1 MQVNFGLKGCTQMLK
16 SFGQILLSIAAFV
29 TFSLPAHAQQ
39 SLGAINGTAKD
50 SSGATMA
57 QVTVTIRN
65 AGTNFQETRT
75 TKNDGSFGFVDLPL
89 GVYVVT
95 FSRDGFKKEVYSQI
109 LVQGERTTTVNASL
123 QPGEVTS
130 TVTVTGASLLNETDT
145 TNGFTLGSE
154 LIENIPLGT
163 GSFTQLAILAPG
175 VSADFLSGAGVNAG
189 LGNQDIFANGQR
201 DTSNSFSFNSV
212 TSNNLFN
219 GLSASSIGESRFL
232 LNTNEQFG
240 SANTVT
246 TTTSVFDAIGQGLPA
261 PPPETLQEVT
271 VNTSL
276 YGVSQGANSGA
287 HISVLTKSGT
297 NDFHG
302 GVYEYHQSTGL
313 DANQFFF
320 NAAGNDPTTGKQL
333 LPRAPLHRN
342 VFGGTIG
349 GPIKKDKLFF
359 FGSYQGQ
366 RITDATNGS
375 VEFANVP
382 CQVDPMN
389 LNAAP
394 TAATCLSSD
403 RSAATIAAIA
413 SVKGCGTGTLPAC
426 ITAAQVDP
434 VALAILQA
442 KLPNGQFVVPSASIF
457 DLGRIGA
464 LGGNAE
470 DVGPASTFKAD
481 QVNGN
486 VDYIFSTKDRIA
498 AKYYFQNDPST
509 SPFAVSQV
517 QGFAQSLKAGSQVF
531 SLDNT
536 TVLTPNTTWEQR
548 VGFIRQFANATTAQQ
563 FTPNSIGINLLGGK
577 FFPGFEITNDGS
589 PTGAGLRIGPG
600 NNFAN
605 AGAFQN
611 HVQGASN
618 YNWVLGHHALSFGF
632 DADYGQ
638 LNIVNREN
646 EIAIIHPSTFAT
658 FLTGTLGGRN
668 GGGTL
673 LNGETNRYYRA
684 KQTGLF
690 AQDSYKLRPNLT
702 ITAGLRWDWDGP
714 LYEKNGLLTNFS
726 TKDYSFD
733 LGTDTINNIG
743 LVVAGN
749 NKQFCGTKPR
759 PSFCVSDSTLTGRQW
774 LFEPRIGLAWTPT
787 FLKNVVVRTG
797 FGLYA
802 DRGEFFT
809 ELSASAGLGISGP
822 FGVTTE
828 QPFTVPFN
836 STCTGQGCL
845 TSPFGTTAPPAPPS
859 NFAGVAALV
868 HNLSGLSACN
878 EPVTPTCAPNPNL
891 TPQLAFL
898 FGGYDPRNTLP
909 YSENWTL
916 DVQWQPYSTLVFD
929 VGYVGNHG
937 VHQLLPIPFNQPG
950 LATPTHPING
960 QIYSY
965 GYQATSATG
974 GTLLTEQVATTIA
987 NFTGADG
994 NTALRVP
1001 FVGYNPNSDFWEAE
1015 GVSNYH
1021 SLQFSVKK
1029 LFSHGLMINASYTWS
1044 HVLDEGSGLAEG
1056 LFFNGNDPQNPRSA
1070 YGSAGFDR
1078 THVFTISYLY
1088 KVPDLTKS
1096 KGFLKHVVNG
1106 WGVSGITTAES
1117 GLPYSIY
1124 DFSGTV
1130 GSQFFSGDD
1139 FITNPLLAIP
1149 GGTLANAKQNIAACQ
1164 AASGTATGIIQPI
1177 NPCVFGVT
1185 VNAPGTNGVPPCGP
1199 TTDNA
1204 SPTAACDFSETGF
1217 TGAGRNSFRG
1227 PFQTRFDASIFK
1239 NFKLSERFALRFDAQ
1254 FFNLF
1259 NHPSFDAA
1267 NNNLTLDPCD
1277 VPNTP
1282 TAPGGFSC
1290 QWLGNVPSVAGSGIL
1305 GNGKAQS
1312 GEGVVQNTL
1321 GSPRL
1326 IQFALHLTF

>member
-1 MQVNFGLKGCTQMLK
+1 MIISGRKLGVFLSC
-16 SFGQILLSIAAFV
+16 FFLLC
-29 TFSLPAHAQQ
+29 LPSRAQQ
-39 SLGAINGTAKD
+39 TLGGINGTVTD
-50 SSGATMA
+50 SSGGVMQA
-57 QVTVTIRN
+57 VKVSVRN
-65 AGTNFQETRT
+65 TGTNLDVKSATNNE
-75 TKNDGSFGFVDLPL
+75 GSFSFVDLPL
-89 GVYVVT
+89 GTYEVT
-95 FSRDGFKKEVYSQI
+95 FSKDGFKTEVYSQI
-109 LVQGERTTTVNASL
+109 LVQGNRTTTVNVSL
-123 QPGEVTS
+123 QPGEVS
-130 TVTVTGASLLNETDT
+130 ATVTVTGTSLLNQTDT
-145 TNGFTLGSE
+145 TNGYTLGSE

-163 GSFTQLAILAPG
+163 GSFTQLAILSPG
-175 VSADFLSGAGVNAG
+175 VSADLLSGAGVNAG

-219 GLSASSIGESRFL
+219 GISASSIGESRFV

-240 SANTVT
+240 VANTFT
-246 TTTSVFDAIGQGLPA
+246 TTTSVFDAIGQGLPS
-261 PPPETLQEVT
+261 PPPETLQEVA

-287 HISVLTKSGT
+287 HVSVLTKSGT
-297 NDFHG
+297 NDYHG
-302 GVYEYHQSTGL
+302 GLYEYHQSTGL
-313 DANQFFF
+313 DANQFFL
-320 NAAGNDPTTGKQL
+320 NAVG
-333 LPRAPLHRN
+333 LPRQPLHRN

-366 RITDATNGS
+366 RVTDATNGS

-382 CQVDPMN
+382 CSDPAN
-389 LNAAP
+389 P
-394 TAATCLSSD
+394 TPTTCLSSD
-403 RSAATIAAIA
+403 RSAATVAAVAGVNA
-413 SVKGCGTGTLPAC
+413 S
-426 ITAAQVDP
+426 QVDP

-457 DLGRIGA
+457 DLGQIAA

-470 DVGPASTFKAD
+470 DHAPPSTFKAD

-486 VDYIFSTKDRIA
+486 VDYIFGTKDRIA

-517 QGFAQSLKAGSQVF
+517 QGFAQSLQAGSQVF

-536 TVLTPNTTWEQR
+536 TALTPNSTWEQR
-548 VGFIRQFANATTAQQ
+548 IGFIRQIANATTNQQ
-563 FTPNSIGINLLGGK
+563 FTPSSIGINILGSR
-577 FFPGFEITNDGS
+577 FFPGFEIGNAGS
-589 PTGAGLRIGPG
+589 PTGNGLRIGPA

-611 HVQGASN
+611 HLQGASN
-618 YNWVLGHHALSFGF
+618 YNWVIGHHSLSFGF

-646 EIAIIHPSTFAT
+646 EVALIRFNSFSN
-658 FLTGTLGGRN
+658 FLTGTFGGRG

-673 LNGETNRYYRA
+673 VNGETNRYYRA

-690 AQDSYKLRPNLT
+690 AQDSYKLKPNLT
-702 ITAGLRWDWDGP
+702 VTAGLRWDWDGP
-714 LYEKNGLLTNFS
+714 LTEKNGLLTNFYP
-726 TKDYSFD
+726 KNYSFD
-733 LGTDTINNIG
+733 LPTDTISNIG

-749 NKQFCGTKPR
+749 NKQFCGTSPK

-774 LFEPRIGLAWTPT
+774 LFEPRIGLAWSPS

-802 DRGEFFT
+802 DRGEFFS

-828 QPFTVPFN
+828 QPFSVLSN
-836 STCTGQGCL
+836 ATCTGQGCL
-845 TSPFGTTAPPAPPS
+845 QNNPFGTAPPPAPPT
-859 NFAGVAALV
+859 NFSGVAKAV
-868 HNLSGLSACN
+868 HNLSGLSGCA
-878 EPVTPTCAPNPNL
+878 EPVTPTCAPTANGAF
-891 TPQLAFL
+891 AFL

-916 DVQWQPYSTLVFD
+916 DVQWQPYKSLLLD

-937 VHQLLPIPFNQPG
+937 VHQLIPVPFNQPG
-950 LATPTHPING
+950 IATPTHSING

-965 GYQATSATG
+965 GFQATDANG
-974 GTLLTEQVATTIA
+974 GPGVLQTEQIATTIG
-987 NFTGADG
+987 NFPGADG

-1015 GVSNYH
+1015 GISNYH
-1021 SLQFSVKK
+1021 ALQVSVKK
-1029 LFSHGLMINASYTWS
+1029 LLSHGLMINASYTFS
-1044 HVLDEGSGLAEG
+1044 HTLDEGSGLAEG
-1056 LFFNGNDPQNPRSA
+1056 LFFNGNDPLRPQSA
-1070 YGSAGFDR
+1070 YGSSAFDR
-1078 THVFTISYLY
+1078 THVLTIQYLY
-1088 KVPDLTKS
+1088 SVPDLTKS

-1106 WGVSGITTAES
+1106 WGVSGITTAET

-1130 GSQFFSGDD
+1130 ASQYFSGDD
-1139 FITNPLLAIP
+1139 FITNPLLAVP
-1149 GGTLANAKQNIAACQ
+1149 GGTLASVQGSIAQNFANCPSAAPSSPNSKPPVLQTLNAC
-1164 AASGTATGIIQPI
+1164 G
-1177 NPCVFGVT
+1177 FGLT
-1185 VNAPGTNGVPPCGP
+1185 INAPGTNGVPLCGP
-1199 TTDNA
+1199 TTDNT

-1217 TGAGRNSFRG
+1217 TGGPRNPFRG
-1227 PFQTRFDASIFK
+1227 PFQTRFDAGVFK
-1239 NFKLSERFALRFDAQ
+1239 TFKLTERFTLRFDAQ

-1259 NHPSFDAA
+1259 NHPSFDAP

-1277 VPNTP
+1277 GPNPQTSP
-1282 TAPGGFSC
+1282 SGFSC
-1290 QWLGNVPSVAGSGIL
+1290 PWLGVIPGVTGSGGAI
-1305 GNGKAQS
+1305 GSGTAQA
-1312 GEGVVQNTL
+1312 GEGVIQNAI

-1326 IQFALHLTF
+1326 IQFALHLSF

>member
-1 MQVNFGLKGCTQMLK
+1 MRKY
-16 SFGQILLSIAAFV
+16 
-29 TFSLPAHAQQ
+29 FSLVVLVLGFACLLGSSSRAQQ
-39 SLGAINGTAKD
+39 TLGAINGTAKD
-50 SSGATMA
+50 VSGAVVQGA
-57 QVTVTIRN
+57 KVTVRN
-65 AGTNFQETRT
+65 TGTNLELTST
-75 TKNDGSFGFVDLPL
+75 TNNEGSFSFVDLPL
-89 GVYVVT
+89 GTYAVT
-95 FSRDGFKKEVYSQI
+95 FEAKGFEKQVYSQI
-109 LVQGERTTTVNASL
+109 LVQGSRTTTVNASL
-123 QPGEVTS
+123 QPGEVSATI
-130 TVTVTGASLLNETDT
+130 TVSGSPLLNQTDT
-145 TNGFTLGSE
+145 TMGYTLSSQ

-163 GSFTQLAILAPG
+163 GSFTQLAILSPG

-240 SANTVT
+240 TANTIT

-261 PPPETLQEVT
+261 PPPETIEEIH
-271 VNTSL
+271 VNTSM
-276 YGVSQGANSGA
+276 YDASQGANSGA
-287 HISVLTKSGT
+287 HVSVATKSGT
-297 NDFHG
+297 NDYHG
-302 GVYEYHQSTGL
+302 GLYEYHQSTGL
-313 DANQFFF
+313 DANQFFL
-320 NAAGNDPTTGKQL
+320 NAVGIGRQ
-333 LPRAPLHRN
+333 PLHRN

-366 RITDATNGS
+366 RVTDATNGS

-382 CQVDPMN
+382 CSDPTN
-389 LNAAP
+389 P
-394 TAATCLSSD
+394 TPATCLSSD
-403 RSAATIAAIA
+403 RSAAGVAAATGVSA
-413 SVKGCGTGTLPAC
+413 S
-426 ITAAQVDP
+426 QVDP

-442 KLPNGQFVVPSASIF
+442 KLPNGQFVVPSASTFNPNQIA
-457 DLGRIGA
+457 A

-470 DVGPASTFKAD
+470 DVGAPSTFNAD

-486 VDYIFSTKDRIA
+486 VDYIFGTKDRIA

-548 VGFIRQFANATTAQQ
+548 LGFIRQLANATTDQQ

-577 FFPGFEITNDGS
+577 FFPGFEITNADS
-589 PTGAGLRIGPG
+589 PTGFGLRIGPG

-611 HVQGASN
+611 HLQGASN
-618 YNWVLGHHALSFGF
+618 YNWILGHHALSFGF
-632 DADYGQ
+632 DVDYGQ

-646 EIAIIHPSTFAT
+646 EVALIHLSNFAT
-658 FLTGTLGGRN
+658 FLTGTLGGRS

-726 TKDYSFD
+726 AKDYSFD
-733 LGTDTINNIG
+733 LGTDTISNIG

-759 PSFCVSDSTLTGRQW
+759 PSFCASDSTLTGRQW
-774 LFEPRIGLAWTPT
+774 LFEPRIGLAWTPSH
-787 FLKNVVVRTG
+787 LKNVVVRTG

-802 DRGEFFT
+802 DRGEFFA

-836 STCTGQGCL
+836 STCKGQGCL
-845 TSPFGTTAPPAPPS
+845 ASPFGTTAPPAPPS
-859 NFAGVAALV
+859 NFTGVTALV
-868 HNLSGLSACN
+868 HNLSGLSDCP
-878 EPVTPTCAPNPNL
+878 EPVTPTCVPNGN
-891 TPQLAFL
+891 PQFAFL

-916 DVQWQPYSTLVFD
+916 DVQWQPYNTLLFD

-950 LATPTHPING
+950 IATPTHPING

-965 GYQATSATG
+965 GYQATSAAG
-974 GTLLTEQVATTIA
+974 GTLLTEQVATTIG

-1015 GVSNYH
+1015 GISNYH
-1021 SLQFSVKK
+1021 ALQFSVKK
-1029 LFSHGLMINASYTWS
+1029 LLSHGLMINASYTWS
-1044 HVLDEGSGLAEG
+1044 HVLDEGSGLSEG
-1056 LFFNGNDPQNPRSA
+1056 LFFNGNDPLNPRSA
-1070 YGSAGFDR
+1070 YGSSAFDR

-1088 KVPDLTKS
+1088 NIPDLTKS

-1149 GGTLANAKQNIAACQ
+1149 GGTLASASQNIANCQ
-1164 AASGTATGIIQPI
+1164 KLSQTPTGVIQPI

-1185 VNAPGTNGVPPCGP
+1185 VIAPGTNGVPPCGP
-1199 TTDNA
+1199 TTDNP
-1204 SPTAACDFSETGF
+1204 PTTACDFSETGF
-1217 TGAGRNSFRG
+1217 TGAARNAFRG

-1277 VPNTP
+1277 GPNTP

-1290 QWLGNVPSVAGSGIL
+1290 QWLGNVPAVAGSGVL
-1305 GNGKAQS
+1305 GNGTAQF
-1312 GEGVVQNTL
+1312 GEGVIQNTL

>member
-1 MQVNFGLKGCTQMLK
+1 MLK
-16 SFGQILLSIAAFV
+16 VIRILLLCFAAYLLNCG
-29 TFSLPAHAQQ
+29 SAAAQQ
-39 SLGAINGTAKD
+39 TLGAINGTVTD
-50 SSGATMA
+50 SSGAVVQGA
-57 QVTVTIRN
+57 KVTARN
-65 AGTNFQETRT
+65 TGTNLEVTGS
-75 TKNDGSFGFVDLPL
+75 TKSDGSFSFVDLPL
-89 GVYVVT
+89 GVYTVT
-95 FSRDGFKKEVYSQI
+95 ISRDGFKKEVYSAI
-109 LVQGERTTTVNASL
+109 PVSGDRTTTLNALL
-123 QPGEVTS
+123 QPGEVTTS
-130 TVTVTGASLLNETDT
+130 VTVSGTSLLNETDT
-145 TNGFTLGSE
+145 TNGYTLSSE

-163 GSFTQLAILAPG
+163 GSFTQLAILSPG

-219 GLSASSIGESRFL
+219 GLTASSIGESRFL

-240 SANTVT
+240 AANTIT

-276 YGVSQGANSGA
+276 YGASQGANSGA
-287 HISVLTKSGT
+287 HVSVLTKSGT
-297 NDFHG
+297 NEFHG
-302 GVYEYHQSTGL
+302 GAYEYHQSTGL
-313 DANQFFF
+313 DANQFFL
-320 NAAGNDPTTGKQL
+320 NAVGIGRQ
-333 LPRAPLHRN
+333 PLHRN

-366 RITDATNGS
+366 RVTDATNGS

-382 CQVDPMN
+382 CSDPAN
-389 LNAAP
+389 P
-394 TAATCLSSD
+394 TPATCLSND
-403 RSAATIAAIA
+403 RSPAAVAAATGVNA
-413 SVKGCGTGTLPAC
+413 S
-426 ITAAQVDP
+426 QVDP

-442 KLPNGQFVVPSASIF
+442 KLPNGQFVVPSASVFNLAQIA
-457 DLGRIGA
+457 A

-470 DVGPASTFKAD
+470 DHAAPSTFNAD

-486 VDYIFSTKDRIA
+486 VDYVFSTKDRIA

-517 QGFAQSLKAGSQVF
+517 QGFNQSLKAGSQVF

-548 VGFIRQFANATTAQQ
+548 IGFIRQFANAVTAQQ

-577 FFPGFEITNDGS
+577 FFPGFEISNAGS
-589 PTGAGLRIGPG
+589 PTGNGLRIGPG

-611 HVQGASN
+611 HFQGASN
-618 YNWVLGHHALSFGF
+618 YNWVVGHHALSFGF

-646 EIAIIHPSTFAT
+646 EVAIVHLSNFAN

-726 TKDYSFD
+726 PKDYSFD

-759 PSFCVSDSTLTGRQW
+759 PSFCVNDSTLTGRQW
-774 LFEPRIGLAWTPT
+774 VFEPRIGLAWTPS

-822 FGVTTE
+822 FGVTTQ

-845 TSPFGTTAPPAPPS
+845 ANLFGTTAPPAPPS
-859 NFAGVAALV
+859 NFSGVAALV
-868 HNLSGLSACN
+868 HNLSGLSGCT
-878 EPVTPTCAPNPNL
+878 EPVTPSCAPTG

-916 DVQWQPYSTLVFD
+916 DVQWQPYSTLLFD

-950 LATPTHPING
+950 IATPTHPING
-960 QIYSY
+960 QIFSY

-974 GTLLTEQVATTIA
+974 GTLLTEQVATTIG

-1015 GVSNYH
+1015 GISHYH
-1021 SLQFSVKK
+1021 ALQFSVKK
-1029 LFSHGLMINASYTWS
+1029 LFSHGLMINGSYTWS

-1056 LFFNGNDPQNPRSA
+1056 LFFNGNDPLKPRSA

-1088 KVPDLTKS
+1088 KIPDLTKS
-1096 KGFLKHVVNG
+1096 QGFLKHVVNG

-1117 GLPYSIY
+1117 GLPFSIY

-1149 GGTLANAKQNIAACQ
+1149 GGTLASAKQNVAACQ
-1164 AASGTATGIIQPI
+1164 AASGTATGVIQPI
-1177 NPCVFGVT
+1177 NPCVFGIA

-1217 TGAGRNSFRG
+1217 TGAGRNPFRG
-1227 PFQTRFDASIFK
+1227 SFQTRFDASIFK
-1239 NFKLSERFALRFDAQ
+1239 NFKLRERVALRFDAQ

-1277 VPNTP
+1277 GPNTP

-1290 QWLGNVPSVAGSGIL
+1290 QWLGNVPGLAGSGIL
-1305 GNGKAQS
+1305 GNGTAQA